1 MTDKSKKKFDIPTPA
16 NTDGEISAGTGLQTD
31 KPFDSAE
38 NYAGD
43 SVDEHKIL
51 EGANEY
57 LARKQISQINNNS

>member
-1 MTDKSKKKFDIPTPA
+1 M
-16 NTDGEISAGTGLQTD
+16 DGEISASTGLQTN
-31 KPFDSAE
+31 KPFDSAG

>member
-1 MTDKSKKKFDIPTPA
+1 MKDKPKKKVDISTSV
-16 NTDGEISAGTGLQTD
+16 DGEISASTGLQTN

>member
-1 MTDKSKKKFDIPTPA
+1 MTDKPKKKVDISTSV
-16 NTDGEISAGTGLQTD
+16 DGEISASTGLQTN

>member
-1 MTDKSKKKFDIPTPA
+1 MTDKPKKKFDIPTSV
-16 NTDGEISAGTGLQTD
+16 DGEISASTGLQTN

-57 LARKQISQINNNS
+57 LASKQISQINNNS

>member
-1 MTDKSKKKFDIPTPA
+1 MTDKSKKKFDIPTPV
-16 NTDGEISAGTGLQTD
+16 DGEISTITVLQTN
-31 KPFDSAE
+31 KPFDRAE